1 MALRVDNL
9 ESGHVARTAWTTT
22 PADYSITAN
31 DPFKGNLPGLAAP
44 SEGRPCRRII
54 VLGSGTLVITGIDG
68 VDVTLPA
75 AGAAFVFDIQATGL
89 KASGSTAT
97 NVVVVW

>member
-9 ESGHVARTAWTTT
+9 ESGHVARTAWTAS
-22 PADYSITAN
+22 PADYSITGQ

-54 VLGSGTLVITGIDG
+54 VGGSGTLVITGIDG
-68 VDVTLPA
+68 TNVTLPA
-75 AGAAFVFDIQATGL
+75 MGSAFVFDVQAIAL
-89 KASGSTAT
+89 VASGSTAT